1 MQAKAPP
8 FDSDASDAGRSR
20 AQTTL
25 DFAVGM
31 SIFLLTVAFVFT
43 FAPNIAEPFSDSGT
57 ENTVTANRAASQLVE
72 GTLASPDRPYVL
84 DKACTI
90 AFFVPENLDGDP
102 DNNQDLNDSND
113 DVIRSNLFNV
123 ENDTIWTGNDCS
135 FELTYLHERL
145 GVAGVSEDGSIG
157 RALSPGLQIEIRGN
171 ASDGDGE
178 PGLLCADVNDREG
191 DDGKTGPD
199 GDGDP
204 DEVDPIVDTR
214 NAYGSMTDCDVTGE
228 DHDIPFQAG
237 EVPPENGDSV
247 VVSRR
252 VVSIDGIRATVLVRV
267 W

>member
-1 MQAKAPP
+1 MQAKSPP
-8 FDSDASDAGRSR
+8 FDSDAPDAGRDR

-31 SIFLLTVAFVFT
+31 SVFLLTVAFVFT

-84 DKACTI
+84 DKACTM
-90 AFFVPENLDGDP
+90 AFFWPGNLDGNP
-102 DNNQDLNDSND
+102 GASEEDLNDSND
-113 DVIRSNLFNV
+113 GVIQSYGDVSG
-123 ENDTIWTGNDCS
+123 ETIWDPGRCN
-135 FELTYLHERL
+135 FEPAYLHERL
-145 GVAGVSEDGSIG
+145 GVAGVAEDGSVS

-171 ASDGDGE
+171 ASDGGS
-178 PGLLCADVNDREG
+178 GLLCADVNDR
-191 DDGKTGPD
+191 D
-199 GDGDP
+199 GDDP

-214 NAYGSMTDCDVTGE
+214 DAYEGGTDCDVTGE
-228 DHDIPFQAG
+228 DKDIPFQAG
-237 EVPPENGDSV
+237 EEPPENGDSV

-252 VVSIDGIRATVLVRV
+252 VVSVDGIRATVLVRV